1 MDLAYSDTW
10 APYNP
15 FHGGSGMCIYKSLG
29 VCAYSLDMCGF
40 LCVAMSDLAC
50 RRTHTHHCPSVSH
63 CWESSAMC
71 THVCT
76 CICICCL
83 ILSHD
88 RELYA
93 CPKNSTVPFVAN
105 SFGMCTNVCVCVCIC
120 VFLWWYICVSVYI
133 YTHVYVY
140 PSLSLKWTRR
150 PLAYQTALSPPLSIC
165 SPISLCWSVLS
176 ILSYQI
182 SSVLKMSLS
191 PLPSFLLQVT
201 LPLPPTLVFFLC
213 VADKKYF
220 TDTVLVSNIQR
231 TVLDPGKRH
240 IVGLSITD
248 HICIG
253 CTWCTMYETHK

>member
-133 YTHVYVY
+133 YISIYILCAHFFSFSDTSWCTLVKYNWLPFTFHYNMCFYTVNSINSQFYQAQADVEFFVKNFQGFVAY
-140 PSLSLKWTRR
+140 RLS
-150 PLAYQTALSPPLSIC
+150 SFF
-165 SPISLCWSVLS
+165 
-176 ILSYQI
+176 I
-182 SSVLKMSLS
+182 SSHKTVSIPKLV
-191 PLPSFLLQVT
+191 Q
-201 LPLPPTLVFFLC
+201 LVFISGAAL
-213 VADKKYF
+213 
-220 TDTVLVSNIQR
+220 
-231 TVLDPGKRH
+231 
-240 IVGLSITD
+240 
-248 HICIG
+248 
-253 CTWCTMYETHK
+253 